1 MLQFSDINIFLSA
14 EQYALARAVLVV
26 VLGICVG
33 SFLNV
38 VALRSLKEQ
47 SWIFKKSHCPS
58 CEHHLGVLDLIP
70 IISYLILKGRCR
82 YCNTVISWQYPVVEA
97 FTGLMFYLIF
107 NCFGLT
113 LHGLAMAFFAC
124 VLIAVCITDFREKLI
139 PHEITYPAMLIGIA
153 YRSFFMLD
161 RADPAAQHHFGNLF
175 AEKAPGITFSLLYT
189 QQTLEYI
196 GFHQDVFMN
205 TLAGIGIS
213 YIVFDYIDFYGLMML
228 KFLRGD
234 EDEEKEEEEEEE
246 TKTETATEQS
256 SRQDPLQESEI
267 PEENPETE
275 AESENQA
282 ETENEE
288 TPIEKPE
295 SHQKSS
301 ERTDDYDD
309 EENIVMGGGDAVL
322 SAVIASWLGLSGMV
336 IAVTLAF
343 LVGSLMGAV
352 YLFVDMQRRKVLH
365 TVAKPFGLGFA
376 IGAALLSMPLIAF
389 GSLTGNMAPW
399 LSPQMATLALSG
411 GIAGGLIS
419 AVFAGSRFQ
428 ARFPF
433 GPALAIGAAFAMF
446 INVPGGL
453 QSLMGIFHLTASF
466 Q

>member
-234 EDEEKEEEEEEE
+234 EDEEKEEEKTGIEGSPDEKTDEDAYLNMVFEIEE
-246 TKTETATEQS
+246 K
-256 SRQDPLQESEI
+256 
-267 PEENPETE
+267 
-275 AESENQA
+275 
-282 ETENEE
+282 
-288 TPIEKPE
+288 
-295 SHQKSS
+295 S

-411 GIAGGLIS
+411 GIAG
-419 AVFAGSRFQ
+419 
-428 ARFPF
+428 
-433 GPALAIGAAFAMF
+433 
-446 INVPGGL
+446 
-453 QSLMGIFHLTASF
+453 
-466 Q
+466 

>member
-234 EDEEKEEEEEEE
+234 EDEEKEEEKTGIEGSPDEKTDEDAYLNMVFEIEE
-246 TKTETATEQS
+246 K
-256 SRQDPLQESEI
+256 
-267 PEENPETE
+267 
-275 AESENQA
+275 
-282 ETENEE
+282 
-288 TPIEKPE
+288 
-295 SHQKSS
+295 S

-322 SAVIASWLGLSGMV
+322 SAVIASLLGLSGMV

>member
-189 QQTLEYI
+189 QQTLEYV
-196 GFHQDVFMN
+196 GFHQDIFMN

-234 EDEEKEEEEEEE
+234 EEEEEEITGIEGSPDEKTDEDAYLNMVFEIEE
-246 TKTETATEQS
+246 K
-256 SRQDPLQESEI
+256 
-267 PEENPETE
+267 
-275 AESENQA
+275 
-282 ETENEE
+282 
-288 TPIEKPE
+288 
-295 SHQKSS
+295 S

>member
-70 IISYLILKGRCR
+70 ILSYLLLKGRCR
-82 YCNTVISWQYPVVEA
+82 HCNTVISWQYPVVEA

-107 NCFGLT
+107 NFFGLT
-113 LHGLAMAFFAC
+113 IHGLAMAFFGC

-161 RADPAAQHHFGNLF
+161 RADPNAQHHFGNLF
-175 AEKAPGITFSLLYT
+175 AQKAPGITFSLLYT

-196 GFHQDVFMN
+196 GFHQDIFMN

-228 KFLRGD
+228 KFLRG
-234 EDEEKEEEEEEE
+234 EEEEEEE
-246 TKTETATEQS
+246 TETETETETATETEDSEPQKDIAEVQS
-256 SRQDPLQESEI
+256 EIETELETESE
-267 PEENPETE
+267 EEPKEK
-275 AESENQA
+275 AES
-282 ETENEE
+282 
-288 TPIEKPE
+288 P
-295 SHQKSS
+295 QKSEEKS
-301 ERTDDYDD
+301 DDYDD
-309 EENIVMGGGDAVL
+309 EEDIVMGGGDAVL

-365 TVAKPFGLGFA
+365 TVAKPFGIGFA
-376 IGAALLSMPLIAF
+376 VGAVLLSMPLIAF

-411 GIAGGLIS
+411 GVAGGLIS

>member
-70 IISYLILKGRCR
+70 ILSYLLLEGRCR
-82 YCNTVISWQYPVVEA
+82 HCNTVISWQYPVVEA

-107 NCFGLT
+107 NFFGLT
-113 LHGLAMAFFAC
+113 IHGLAMAFFGC

-161 RADPAAQHHFGNLF
+161 RADPNAQHHFGNLF
-175 AEKAPGITFSLLYT
+175 AQKAPGITFSLLYT

-196 GFHQDVFMN
+196 GFHQDIFMN

-228 KFLRGD
+228 KFLRG
-234 EDEEKEEEEEEE
+234 EEEEEEEEEEE
-246 TKTETATEQS
+246 TETETETATETEDSEPQKDIAEVQS
-256 SRQDPLQESEI
+256 EIETELETESE
-267 PEENPETE
+267 EEPKEK
-275 AESENQA
+275 AES
-282 ETENEE
+282 
-288 TPIEKPE
+288 P
-295 SHQKSS
+295 QKSEEKS
-301 ERTDDYDD
+301 DDYDD
-309 EENIVMGGGDAVL
+309 EEDIVMGGGDAVL

-365 TVAKPFGLGFA
+365 TVAKPFGIGFA
-376 IGAALLSMPLIAF
+376 VGAVLLSMPLIAF

-411 GIAGGLIS
+411 GVAGGLIS

>member
-26 VLGICVG
+26 VLGVCVG

-234 EDEEKEEEEEEE
+234 EDEEKEEEEE
-246 TKTETATEQS
+246 KTGTEGS
-256 SRQDPLQESEI
+256 PD
-267 PEENPETE
+267 
-275 AESENQA
+275 
-282 ETENEE
+282 
-288 TPIEKPE
+288 EK
-295 SHQKSS
+295 
-301 ERTDDYDD
+301 TDDYDD

>member
-1 MLQFSDINIFLSA
+1 MLQFSDINILLSA

-234 EDEEKEEEEEEE
+234 EDEEKEKEKTGIEGSPDEKTDEDAYLNMVFEIEE
-246 TKTETATEQS
+246 K
-256 SRQDPLQESEI
+256 
-267 PEENPETE
+267 
-275 AESENQA
+275 
-282 ETENEE
+282 
-288 TPIEKPE
+288 
-295 SHQKSS
+295 S

>member
-70 IISYLILKGRCR
+70 ILSYLLLKGRCR
-82 YCNTVISWQYPVVEA
+82 HCNTVISWQYPVVEA

-107 NCFGLT
+107 NFFGLT
-113 LHGLAMAFFAC
+113 IHGLAMAFFGC

-161 RADPAAQHHFGNLF
+161 RADPNAQHHFGNLF
-175 AEKAPGITFSLLYT
+175 AQKAPGITFSLLYT

-196 GFHQDVFMN
+196 GFHQDIFMN

-234 EDEEKEEEEEEE
+234 EEEEEEEE
-246 TKTETATEQS
+246 EEKKDTETETETEEPDSEPQEDIAEVQSELATE
-256 SRQDPLQESEI
+256 LETESETES
-267 PEENPETE
+267 EEEPREK
-275 AESENQA
+275 AES
-282 ETENEE
+282 
-288 TPIEKPE
+288 P
-295 SHQKSS
+295 QKSEEKS
-301 ERTDDYDD
+301 DDYDD
-309 EENIVMGGGDAVL
+309 EEDIVMGGGDAVL

-365 TVAKPFGLGFA
+365 TVAKPFGIGFA
-376 IGAALLSMPLIAF
+376 VGALLLSMPLIAF

-411 GIAGGLIS
+411 GVAGGLIS

>member
-70 IISYLILKGRCR
+70 ILSYLLLKGRCR
-82 YCNTVISWQYPVVEA
+82 HCNTVISWQYPVVEA

-107 NCFGLT
+107 NFFGLT
-113 LHGLAMAFFAC
+113 IHGLAMAFFGC

-161 RADPAAQHHFGNLF
+161 RADPNAQHHFGNLF
-175 AEKAPGITFSLLYT
+175 AQKAPGITFSLLYT

-196 GFHQDVFMN
+196 GFHQDIFMN

-228 KFLRGD
+228 KFLRG
-234 EDEEKEEEEEEE
+234 EEEEEEE
-246 TKTETATEQS
+246 
-256 SRQDPLQESEI
+256 
-267 PEENPETE
+267 EEEKE
-275 AESENQA
+275 AEV
-282 ETENEE
+282 
-288 TPIEKPE
+288 
-295 SHQKSS
+295 SS
-301 ERTDDYDD
+301 EESTDEDAYLNMVFEIEEKSEEKSDDYDD
-309 EENIVMGGGDAVL
+309 EEDIVMGGGDAVL

-365 TVAKPFGLGFA
+365 TVAKPFGIGFA
-376 IGAALLSMPLIAF
+376 VGAVLLSMPLIAF

-411 GIAGGLIS
+411 GVAGGLIS

>member
-14 EQYALARAVLVV
+14 EQYALARVVLVV

-58 CEHHLGVLDLIP
+58 CEHHLGILDLIP

-107 NCFGLT
+107 NFFGLT
-113 LHGLAMAFFAC
+113 LHGLAMAFFGC
-124 VLIAVCITDFREKLI
+124 VLIAVCVTDFREKLI

-189 QQTLEYI
+189 QQTLEYV
-196 GFHQDVFMN
+196 GFHQDIFMN

-234 EDEEKEEEEEEE
+234 EEEDEKRTRTEESPEEKTDEDAYLNMVFEIED
-246 TKTETATEQS
+246 KTE
-256 SRQDPLQESEI
+256 
-267 PEENPETE
+267 
-275 AESENQA
+275 
-282 ETENEE
+282 
-288 TPIEKPE
+288 
-295 SHQKSS
+295 KSA
-301 ERTDDYDD
+301 DYDD

-399 LSPQMATLALSG
+399 LSPQMVTLALSG

>member
-1 MLQFSDINIFLSA
+1 
-14 EQYALARAVLVV
+14 
-26 VLGICVG
+26 
-33 SFLNV
+33 
-38 VALRSLKEQ
+38 
-47 SWIFKKSHCPS
+47 
-58 CEHHLGVLDLIP
+58 
-70 IISYLILKGRCR
+70 
-82 YCNTVISWQYPVVEA
+82 
-97 FTGLMFYLIF
+97 
-107 NCFGLT
+107 
-113 LHGLAMAFFAC
+113 MAFFGC

-161 RADPAAQHHFGNLF
+161 RADPNAQHHFGNLF
-175 AEKAPGITFSLLYT
+175 AQKAPGITFSLLYT

-196 GFHQDVFMN
+196 GFHQDIFMN

-228 KFLRGD
+228 KFLRG
-234 EDEEKEEEEEEE
+234 EEEEEEEEEEE
-246 TKTETATEQS
+246 TETETETATETEDSEPQKDIAEVQS
-256 SRQDPLQESEI
+256 EIETELETESE
-267 PEENPETE
+267 EEPKEK
-275 AESENQA
+275 AES
-282 ETENEE
+282 
-288 TPIEKPE
+288 P
-295 SHQKSS
+295 QKSEEKS
-301 ERTDDYDD
+301 DDYDD
-309 EENIVMGGGDAVL
+309 EEDIVMGGGDAVL

-365 TVAKPFGLGFA
+365 TVAKPFGIGFA
-376 IGAALLSMPLIAF
+376 VGAVLLSMPLIAF

-411 GIAGGLIS
+411 GVAGGLIS